1 MKRRREALSHRC
13 SRQAAVS
20 QARAKP
26 RGLRQPY
33 SECGRPPARS
43 TTSRRYQ
50 PQHSHRQPGD
60 ERLSAPALHALRQ
73 DRHSLQQHNG
83 LASAARRDGG
93 ALLWHSP
100 WRPLSRIGWSF
111 PAGIRPGTCPE
122 ATWQPRRA
130 LIRRSAGAAESVSTQ
145 VQDCQQPP
153 ASLLV
158 EIVPPHHTQTSV
170 YLPLGQP
177 SMPPSY
183 YKVQDSQAL
192 PPGRPSLGVRL
203 TTQEINCFSHNVL
216 LFLFIDYFN
225 SCR

>member
-1 MKRRREALSHRC
+1 MKRGREALSHRQ
-13 SRQAAVS
+13 SRQAAGP

-33 SECGRPPARS
+33 SERGQPRARS
-43 TTSRRYQ
+43 TTSRCYQ
-50 PQHSHRQPGD
+50 PQHSHRQPAD

-73 DRHSLQQHNG
+73 DRHSLQQHAG
-83 LASAARRDGG
+83 LASAAR
-93 ALLWHSP
+93 LWRSP

-111 PAGIRPGTCPE
+111 PAGIRPGACPE

-130 LIRRSAGAAESVSTQ
+130 LIRRSAGAAELVSTQ
-145 VQDCQQPP
+145 VQDCQQLPT
-153 ASLLV
+153 SLLV
-158 EIVPPHHTQTSV
+158 EIVPQHHTQTSV

-203 TTQEINCFSHNVL
+203 TTQGINCFSHIVL
-216 LFLFIDYFN
+216 RFLFIDYFN
-225 SCR
+225 SCW